1 MQIVTDSIA
10 KYVEGIRQ
18 AEILAFPGINI
29 NQLVHK
35 IETGRLIL
43 DKKIVLFHVGTNN
56 IERMDSGSILS
67 CFNNLIS
74 VVRRKSSAQVV
85 ISCIL
90 PRPKDHFSCKDKA
103 MNANKVADEPADK
116 VKAVNKGLVH
126 LCKERKVRLLHT
138 FNPFIR
144 FGKPRR
150 ELFAI
155 NDQGLHLNIEGTRR
169 LRQFF
174 SH

>member
-1 MQIVTDSIA
+1 
-10 KYVEGIRQ
+10 
-18 AEILAFPGINI
+18 
-29 NQLVHK
+29 
-35 IETGRLIL
+35 
-43 DKKIVLFHVGTNN
+43 
-56 IERMDSGSILS
+56 
-67 CFNNLIS
+67 
-74 VVRRKSSAQVV
+74 
-85 ISCIL
+85 
-90 PRPKDHFSCKDKA
+90 

-150 ELFAI
+150 ELFAV
-155 NDQGLHLNIEGTRR
+155 NDQSLHLNIEGTRR

-174 SH
+174 INSVAHLLKDV